1 MLQTDAQNIASKLG
15 AMTDE
20 QLNIVYQQT
29 RNSWRMKKEGE
40 ICEIQRMACIKLE
53 GEIDKEISKRANAL
67 ISDMLT
73 TKLGFGA

>member
-40 ICEIQRMACIKLE
+40 ICEIQKIAYVMLE
-53 GEIDKEISKRANAL
+53 GEIDKEIRKRANVL

-73 TKLGFGA
+73 SKLEFGA